1 MEATGGL
8 LLVIFFVFWLFFGGI
23 LRNARPPKCPKLACL
38 NENLK
43 NEKNGLARVPSCIK
57 GLNRA
62 PKKEKKRKK

>member
-1 MEATGGL
+1 LEEQIIPKGPCGAH
-8 LLVIFFVFWLFFGGI
+8 
-23 LRNARPPKCPKLACL
+23 PPNCPCL
-38 NENLK
+38 SENLK